1 MVKSDMQIYNTN
13 LINKFYLMLK
23 IIAVFKMHQYNLS
36 DQVKGNFTNCG
47 DYTAGLRKQKHE
59 KRI

>member
-1 MVKSDMQIYNTN
+1 MQIYNTN